1 MAVCKDCK
9 DSEIG
14 TADKIPPEG
23 KLIGVDFGLK
33 RVGLAECDTMRI
45 LATPLPAYRTKSMRD
60 TIDYVASVAADKQAV
75 GIVIGLPLNLDGS
88 ESVQSGRARALCR
101 NLEKVTGLPAELYDE
116 RLTTIEADELLAE
129 AGVKKSDRHNLIDS
143 MAAKVILQGYMDNK
157 NQSRR
162 TIMAENKEKDVELID
177 EDEVITLFDDEGKP
191 VNFYE
196 VACIEY
202 KDEFYAL
209 MQPVEPLE
217 GMDEDEALIFK
228 VREEDEEN
236 DVFEP
241 VTDESILDAVFNE
254 YLNAVA
260 EAEGHDCSGC
270 KHYVDN
276 ECDCEEKDC
285 AECDDDCGCKHHD
298 CDCCD

>member
-9 DSEIG
+9 DANSG
-14 TADKIPPEG
+14 AIPPTG

-33 RVGLAECDTMRI
+33 RVGLAECDTNRI
-45 LATPLPAYRTKSMRD
+45 LATPMPAYHTKSMRD
-60 TIDYVASVAADKQAV
+60 TIDYIADVAKDKQAV
-75 GIVIGLPLNLDGS
+75 GIVVGLPLNLDGS
-88 ESVQSGRARALCR
+88 ESVQSGRARALSR
-101 NLEKVTGLPAELYDE
+101 NLEKVTGLPTELVDE
-116 RLTTIEADELLAE
+116 RLTTVEADELLSQ
-129 AGVKKSDRHNLIDS
+129 AGVKKSDRAKYIDS
-143 MAAKVILQGYMDNK
+143 MSAQVILQGYIENK
-157 NQSRR
+157 NISRSF
-162 TIMAENKEKDVELID
+162 IMAEKNEKDVELID

-202 KDEFYAL
+202 KNEFYAL

-217 GMDEDEALIFK
+217 GMEEDEALIFK
-228 VREEDEEN
+228 VKEEDEEN

-241 VTDESILDAVFNE
+241 VTDESILEAVFNE

-260 EAEGHDCSGC
+260 EAEAGECKEC
-270 KHYVDN
+270 KHFVDN
-276 ECDCEEKDC
+276 ECDCEKDDC
-285 AECDDDCGCKHHD
+285 CECDEHCACSEHHH